1 MSDMAVEDNA
11 GSSVKVGFKSWWMV
25 AVLFSLYVFSWVDR
39 LILSMIIGPIKADL
53 MLSDFEISLILGP
66 AFAIFYAIFGLPL
79 GWAVDRYPRRWVI
92 FFGVTLWGLATMSC
106 GFARSFVML
115 MLGRIGVGVGEA
127 SLMPAAYSLLADEFP
142 REKLTLATSV
152 YQMAGKVGSALAF
165 GLGGVAIAF
174 AETLRDVD
182 WPLIGHVEPWQLV
195 LMMVGAPGLL
205 LAFLVFTF
213 SEPPRKGVS
222 TKVVTN
228 DQGEIEGPLKIF
240 FRENWKLIILM
251 MIGFSSVA
259 VCGFTLT
266 SWVPEYLSRQ
276 FNWKPIE
283 YGPALSV
290 MNLFAAATLL
300 VNGKIVDTLYVRGMK
315 DVHLRFYLWLMLAIS
330 PAAIFIFI
338 VSNPYVFLGLYGV
351 IQIITVPFMIYVS
364 TVIAM
369 LAPNEI
375 RGRLIAIF
383 LFSITIFGMGVG
395 PTLVGALTDFV
406 FQDEAKIGSSIGI
419 VVGGAYFVAIIS
431 VFMAL
436 RYLRPAIEAAE
447 NKRSE
452 TLGSEAAPQAAG

>member
-1 MSDMAVEDNA
+1 MSDVTVEEKA
-11 GSSVKVGFKSWWMV
+11 EATVTVGFKSWWMV

-106 GFARSFVML
+106 GFARSFVTL

-174 AETLRDVD
+174 AETLRDVN
-182 WPLIGHVEPWQLV
+182 WPMVGHIEPWQLV
-195 LMMVGAPGLL
+195 LLMVGAPGLL
-205 LAFLVFTF
+205 MAFLVFTF
-213 SEPPRKGVS
+213 SEPERKGLATAQTADV
-222 TKVVTN
+222 
-228 DQGEIEGPLKIF
+228 QGNIEGPLKIF

-251 MIGFSSVA
+251 MIGFSCVA
-259 VCGFTLT
+259 ICGFTLT
-266 SWVPEYLSRQ
+266 SWVPEYLSRR
-276 FNWKPIE
+276 FDWKPIE

-290 MNLFAAATLL
+290 MNLFAAATLV
-300 VNGKIVDTLYVRGMK
+300 VNGKIVDTLYARGMK
-315 DVHLRFYLWLMLAIS
+315 DVHLRFYLWLMLALS
-330 PAAIFIFI
+330 PAAVFIFI
-338 VSNPYVFLGLYGV
+338 VSSPYAFLGLYGV

-406 FQDEAKIGSSIGI
+406 FVDESKIGTSIGI
-419 VVGGAYFVAIIS
+419 VVGGAYVVA
-431 VFMAL
+431 MLCMYLAL
-436 RYLRPAIEAAE
+436 KHLRPAIERAE
-447 NKRSE
+447 KRRAE
-452 TLGSEAAPQAAG
+452 LAPQTAA